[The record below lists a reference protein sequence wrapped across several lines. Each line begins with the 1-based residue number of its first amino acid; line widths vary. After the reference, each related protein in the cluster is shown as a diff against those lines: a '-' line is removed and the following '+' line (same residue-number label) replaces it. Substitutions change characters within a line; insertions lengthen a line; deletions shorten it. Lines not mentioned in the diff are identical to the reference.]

1 MKSLRLIHT
10 YPGLAFAPL
19 LVFFIFTGLLQTF
32 DLHESKKD
40 GSYHAPAW
48 AVAAGSVHMHQR
60 LPVVDRKNAPSRTTM
75 RVLIALTC
83 VGLLTTVSLGV
94 VMAWKLQKQKT
105 GLLIS
110 IIAGAAL
117 PIIILTL
124 QNRGH

>member
-10 YPGLAFAPL
+10 YLGLAFAPL
-19 LVFFIFTGLLQTF
+19 LVFFIFSGFLQTF

-40 GSYHAPAW
+40 GTYTAPGW
-48 AVAAGSVHMHQR
+48 AVAAGEVHMHQR
-60 LPVVDRKNAPSRTTM
+60 LPVIDRKNAPSRTAM
-75 RVLIALTC
+75 RLLIGLTC

-94 VMAWKLQKQKT
+94 VMAWRLQKRKT
-105 GLLIS
+105 GLFIS
-110 IIAGAAL
+110 LIAGVAV